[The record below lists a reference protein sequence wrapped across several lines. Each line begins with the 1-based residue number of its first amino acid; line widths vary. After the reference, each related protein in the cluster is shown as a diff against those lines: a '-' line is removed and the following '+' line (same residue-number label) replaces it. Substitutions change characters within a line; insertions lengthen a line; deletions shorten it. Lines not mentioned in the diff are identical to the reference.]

1 MRGYVRDMALLIE
14 IFLAFVKV
22 GVFGFGG
29 GPAMIPLI
37 QAEVVD
43 VHHWLSAE
51 EFVDALAL
59 GNSLPGPIATKMSAY
74 VGYKLAGI
82 PGSLAGVLGTVGP
95 SAVLMLLV
103 AALFL
108 EYKDQPRV
116 VGAFRAV
123 RPVVVA
129 LMLLVVYRI
138 WPQSVVSPSTAI
150 IAAVAFAGVAF
161 LGVHPALAILA
172 AAVFGAFTF
181 R

>member
-1 MRGYVRDMALLIE
+1 M
-14 IFLAFVKV
+14 
-22 GVFGFGG
+22 
-29 GPAMIPLI
+29 
-37 QAEVVD
+37 
-43 VHHWLSAE
+43 
-51 EFVDALAL
+51 
-59 GNSLPGPIATKMSAY
+59 
-74 VGYKLAGI
+74 AGI
-82 PGSLAGVLGTVGP
+82 PGSLAGILGTVGP
-95 SAVLMLLV
+95 SAILMLLV

-138 WPQSVVSPSTAI
+138 WPQSVVSLSTAV

-161 LGVHPALAILA
+161 FGVHPALAILA